1 METQGLSCIAE
12 HPQETHQC
20 PGGFHP
26 LVVFCMQTP
35 HSQRAALK
43 VKVRKSAQECQ
54 QICAHKNTH
63 IITVFSASVETL
75 RSSSFSLKKVEL
87 QGLFIRVT

>member
-26 LVVFCMQTP
+26 LVAFCMQTP
-35 HSQRAALK
+35 HSQKAALK

-63 IITVFSASVETL
+63 NVTFFSASVDTL

-87 QGLFIRVT
+87 QGLFIRVA